1 MSTDTPTG
9 RNGTDGATGSAGIS
23 PAAAA
28 ATAPAERGS
37 ASVIHDL
44 GYRGYGGARRS
55 SGAIAWSLF
64 LTGLAHMFGIGRTGK
79 TKFRP
84 FALLAAYLIPAMV
97 MVGILSFGV
106 MSQLPTRLPDYATQ
120 TSILISVFAAA
131 QAPVLF
137 SRDLQHRSIVLYLAR
152 PLPSRTFALMR
163 YLSMTTA
170 VWLFMLA
177 PVVLLYLGGLLTG
190 VDPAS
195 LHPQLAVALLTT
207 LIAAAAVSAITGVI
221 SAWTVRPGLAVVAS
235 IGVLIVG
242 SGLISL
248 LQSFSGG
255 DMSPLV
261 SELAGVFSPYTLASG
276 VGYLLDSTVIM
287 LVPPAAAVVKAV
299 YVAVAALGPVVG
311 VLLIQSRFA
320 KAVAR

>member
-1 MSTDTPTG
+1 MSSTPSGDAIAAGPASTG
-9 RNGTDGATGSAGIS
+9 
-23 PAAAA
+23 
-28 ATAPAERGS
+28 
-37 ASVIHDL
+37 VIHDL
-44 GYRGYGGARRS
+44 GYRGYDGPRRS

-64 LTGLAHMFGIGRTGK
+64 VTGLAHMFGIGRTGK

-84 FALLAAYLIPAMV
+84 FALLGAYLIPAMV
-97 MVGILSFGV
+97 MVGVLSFGV
-106 MSQLPTRLPDYATQ
+106 MSELPTRLPDYVAQ
-120 TSILISVFAAA
+120 MSILVSIFAAA

-207 LIAAAAVSAITGVI
+207 LLASAAVAAVTGVI

-242 SGLISL
+242 SGLISI
-248 LQSFSGG
+248 LQTLTGG
-255 DMSPLV
+255 EVSPV
-261 SELAGVFSPYTLASG
+261 VGELAGLFSPYTLASG
-276 VGYLLDSTVIM
+276 VGYLIDTKVLM
-287 LVPPAAAVVKAV
+287 LVPPSLGAVKAAF
-299 YVAVAALGPVVG
+299 VAVALAGPVLG